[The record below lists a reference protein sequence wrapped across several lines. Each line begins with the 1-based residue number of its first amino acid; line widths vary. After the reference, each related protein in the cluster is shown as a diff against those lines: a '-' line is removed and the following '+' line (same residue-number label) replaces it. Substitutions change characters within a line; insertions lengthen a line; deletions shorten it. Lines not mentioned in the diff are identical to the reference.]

1 MVEEVKQGETFEIT
15 RQNLG
20 ELALDAA
27 LEIERAIAGMP
38 GEQTTIVKFIA
49 AISSSLTPKYVGAGV
64 QHFIDPVVVPLYT
77 RAANTVSD
85 HSLSTVQEL
94 LNWITQFDE
103 LKAQREAFRDFCLAI
118 HRELIAEEV
127 FDQNEINRPRREKSE
142 HGGFAL
148 SY

>member
-1 MVEEVKQGETFEIT
+1 MVEEVKRDETFEIT

-38 GEQTTIVKFIA
+38 EEQATIVRFVA
-49 AISSSLTPKYVGAGV
+49 AISSSLTPKHAVGSTL

-94 LNWITQFDE
+94 LNWITQFDGP
-103 LKAQREAFRDFCLAI
+103 KGKREAFRDFVWQY
-118 HRELIAEEV
+118 IA
-127 FDQNEINRPRREKSE
+127 S
-142 HGGFAL
+142 
-148 SY
+148 